1 MNIFTEAKRIAALL
15 AVAAI
20 SAPVA
25 LAGPPSSSYGHLS
38 QEAGSPSA
46 SGSLVMPHQP
56 ATVSSSQCPC
66 NVGLPAE
73 PPT

>member
-25 LAGPPSSSYGHLS
+25 LAGPPSSS
-38 QEAGSPSA
+38 
-46 SGSLVMPHQP
+46 
-56 ATVSSSQCPC
+56 
-66 NVGLPAE
+66 
-73 PPT
+73 